1 MQSSLRRLWA
11 LLSGLL
17 LYCVVM
23 LFVSTLA
30 ALPSPAPLLS
40 QLGLRAMLAQEIG
53 AATLLATP
61 VFGLALV
68 WSYLTI
74 RPRQRGRRPT
84 TAWCLGGLC
93 LAWLAWLFYGLV
105 HASENSALGELPLS
119 TLLLSSSV
127 PPLWGVLNVLA
138 AMLGIVIAGAL
149 AKRWMPQV
157 AALTAKAA

>member
-1 MQSSLRRLWA
+1 MHSSLRRLGA
-11 LLSGLL
+11 LLSGML

-23 LFVSTLA
+23 LCVSTLA

-40 QLGLRAMLAQEIG
+40 QLGLRALLAQEIG
-53 AATLLATP
+53 AALLLAMP

-93 LAWLAWLFYGLV
+93 LAWLFYGLV

-138 AMLGIVIAGAL
+138 AMLGVVQAGTL
-149 AKRWMPQV
+149 ARRWMPPTATLAPKV
-157 AALTAKAA
+157 A

>member
-1 MQSSLRRLWA
+1 MHSSLRRLGA

-40 QLGLRAMLAQEIG
+40 HLGLRAMLAQEIG

-68 WSYLTI
+68 WSYVTI
-74 RPRQRGRRPT
+74 RPSQRGRRPT

-127 PPLWGVLNVLA
+127 PPLWGVLNMLA
-138 AMLGIVIAGAL
+138 AMLGVIQAGTL
-149 AKRWMPQV
+149 AKRRMPPTAALRTQV
-157 AALTAKAA
+157 A

>member
-1 MQSSLRRLWA
+1 MHSSLRRLGA

-23 LFVSTLA
+23 LVVSTLA

-40 QLGLRAMLAQEIG
+40 LLGLQATLAQEIA

-61 VFGLALV
+61 VFALALA
-68 WSYLTI
+68 WSYVTV
-74 RPRQRGRRPT
+74 RPYQRGRRPT
-84 TAWCLGGLC
+84 TAWCLGGLS
-93 LAWLAWLFYGLV
+93 LAWLGWLFYGLV

-127 PPLWGVLNVLA
+127 PPLWGVLNALA
-138 AMLGIVIAGAL
+138 AMLGVGLAGTL
-149 AKRWMPQV
+149 AKRWMPPV
-157 AALTAKAA
+157 AAPATKAA